1 MYDYDVIFIGS
12 GHACNH
18 GAMALKAAG
27 KKVAIVEQFKN
38 GGTCTNFGCDAKIVL
53 DGPFEYREG
62 LKRYGDLGI
71 PTPEIQWNQLMQYK
85 KRIIGAFDPLL
96 GKIFTG
102 MGIDMIKGHG
112 RLADA
117 HTVEAEGR
125 EYSAEYIVIG
135 SGARNAKLNIT
146 GKEYTHGSTNFLD
159 LDEMPDRIV
168 FIGAGVI
175 SMEFAGM
182 ALDMGKKVT
191 VIEFAPRAL
200 AAYPEKYVSNIIA
213 KMESMGAEFVF
224 GQGVSSVVKTD
235 GGYLV
240 KASGGFEAEA
250 DYVLDATGRVAN
262 FEDMG
267 LEALGIEASRRGIK
281 VDGHMRTS
289 VPNIFASGDA
299 VDKAI
304 PKLTPTAEFE
314 SNYIA
319 AQILGLN
326 SGPIRYPIIPNL
338 VFTLPR
344 IAQAG
349 VTVEEA
355 QAAPDKYRVVE
366 VPYGQQN
373 EWVNNRELDA
383 EFTFIIDNDGRLA
396 GAAAYGAEAAFMID
410 FLTLIIVNK
419 MTAETLRQTIF
430 AFPTQTY
437 SLMSGLT
444 PLLIPR

>member
-71 PTPEIQWNQLMQYK
+71 STPEIQWNPLMQYK

-135 SGARNAKLNIT
+135 SGARNAKLNIP

-224 GQGVSSVVKTD
+224 GQGVSSVEKTD

-383 EFTFIIDNDGRLA
+383 EFTFIIDNDGHLA

>member
-27 KKVAIVEQFKN
+27 KKVAIVEQYKN

-71 PTPEIQWNQLMQYK
+71 PTPEIQWTPLMRYK

-96 GKIFTG
+96 GQIFSG

-125 EYSAEYIVIG
+125 KYSAEYIVIG
-135 SGARNAKLNIT
+135 SGARNAKLNIP
-146 GKEYTHGSTNFLD
+146 GKEYTHGSTDFLD
-159 LDEMPDRIV
+159 LDEMPERIV

-182 ALDMGKKVT
+182 ALDLGKKVT
-191 VIEFAPRAL
+191 VIEFMSRAL
-200 AAYPEKYVSNIIA
+200 AAYPEKYVNNIVA
-213 KMESMGAEFVF
+213 KMERMGAEFVF
-224 GQGVSSVVKTD
+224 GQGVASVEKSGDSYVVKT
-235 GGYLV
+235 
-240 KASGGFEAEA
+240 SGGFETEA
-250 DYVLDATGRVAN
+250 DYVLDATGRIAN

-281 VDGHMRTS
+281 VDDHMRTS

-326 SGPIRYPIIPNL
+326 SDPICYPIIPNL

-349 VTVEEA
+349 VTVSEA

-366 VPYGQQN
+366 VPFGQQN

-383 EFTFIIDNDGRLA
+383 EFTYIIDNDGCLA

-410 FLTLIIVNK
+410 FLTLVIVNK
-419 MTAETLRQTIF
+419 MTAETLRKTIF